1 MSYRILTLLVF
12 SIITS
17 QILHEDIFASTG
29 QTYEEY
35 IKESNTFCDDSTK
48 PWGTNNTL
56 VPKIDYPELRD
67 TAVNAT
73 LVQWRNNTPKWM
85 VGDEKTRLRE
95 DLDPVVIGE
104 FRGFKALEVAR
115 IGYRSNM
122 NALFAC
128 AVISSRINSMKTL
141 QEIIDKKI
149 NNKESEVQ
157 KKFKKNINTLT
168 RTLNQLKCKDEN

>member
-1 MSYRILTLLVF
+1 MSYRIVTFLIFTL
-12 SIITS
+12 ITS
-17 QILHEDIFASTG
+17 HIFCKGVFAGTG
-29 QTYEEY
+29 QTYDDY
-35 IKESNTFCDDSTK
+35 IKESGTFCDDSSK

-56 VPKIDYPELRD
+56 VPKIDYPELSD
-67 TAVNAT
+67 SAVNAT
-73 LVQWRNNTPKWM
+73 LVKWRNSKPEWM
-85 VGDEKTRLRE
+85 VGDEKTRLKE
-95 DLDPVVIGE
+95 DLDPITIGE

-149 NNKESEVQ
+149 NNKESEIQ
-157 KKFKKNINTLT
+157 KKFKKNVDSLT
-168 RTLNQLKCKDEN
+168 RTLNQLKCKNEK